1 LYPCD
6 CKKSRR
12 AGFARRP
19 HRLRFAALRSNFT
32 EHIILRLLG
41 AKGMF
46 GVLCRTVYSARRC
59 LVFAAAVTLP
69 WAAAAQTMRLPTV
82 EAVAIDWPSTLA
94 DFEPHRPLIDTA
106 RAQGQLG
113 LADRARIALLKLRFQ
128 ALRDADLQAAVNHLV
143 GERFANAVLS
153 PTPVLLPFD
162 VARYLRDRLSANGA
176 GPTADYLN
184 GFTALKYF
192 KPGPAGYDASFNMPA
207 AEVAKIPGVTARGDV
222 AVTMSG
228 SSLFYVLSDP
238 SPPTGVIDG
247 RFPDLSPNVR
257 RVIHD
262 RALRFTFDRY
272 GAPYLV
278 SIDCR
283 PQDASGDLISCAE
296 ADKVGERFLKSLRLA
311 GGAPS
316 RLTLGTT
323 APNTIDRPRCA
334 DRAFTYH
341 APGDLMTGSGYQGN
355 GGKADYTVYA
365 RMSSPIAAERS
376 YANSQVFMHGGECLS
391 NPPASIQTVP
401 EPQAKGD
408 SYHCKRNPSKL
419 LTFFEGA
426 QENYAYPWRDN
437 FCESRDWP
445 LGQCPGNNGH
455 QGQDIRPSKCYP
467 VSDSSPRCQPYRHRI
482 NAVRDGIV
490 QREKGREALYLV
502 VNTATEHLRFRY
514 LHMNPAYLDRDGMVT
529 GRVLSEGERIG
540 LMGTFLDGHERG
552 TTYHLHFDVQVPTRD
567 GWLYVSPYMTLVA
580 AHERHIGGFG
590 KEIKSDGTVAGPTSG
605 ARCR

>member
-1 LYPCD
+1 
-6 CKKSRR
+6 
-12 AGFARRP
+12 
-19 HRLRFAALRSNFT
+19 
-32 EHIILRLLG
+32 
-41 AKGMF
+41 MF
-46 GVLCRTVYSARRC
+46 GDFRRTVHSAGRGVA
-59 LVFAAAVTLP
+59 LALTLMVP
-69 WAAAAQTMRLPTV
+69 CVAAAQTMRLPTV
-82 EAVAIDWPSTLA
+82 EAVAIDWSSTLA
-94 DFEPHRPLIDTA
+94 DFEAYRPVIEA
-106 RAQGQLG
+106 GRAQGRLS
-113 LADRARIALLKLRFQ
+113 LAERARIALLKLRFQ
-128 ALRDADLQAAVNHLV
+128 VLRDADLQAAVNQLI
-143 GERFANAVLS
+143 GERFANAVSS

-162 VARYLRDRLSANGA
+162 VARYLRDRLSPNGA

-184 GFTALKYF
+184 GFTAFKYF

-207 AEVAKIPGVTARGDV
+207 AEVAKLAGVTARGDV

-238 SPPTGVIDG
+238 SPPIGVIDG
-247 RFPDLSPNVR
+247 RFPELSPNVR

-262 RALRFTFDRY
+262 RALRFTFDRH

-283 PQDASGDLISCAE
+283 PQGAGGDLISCDE
-296 ADKVGERFLKSLRLA
+296 ADTVAERFLKSLRLA

-316 RLTLGTT
+316 RLKLGTSS
-323 APNTIDRPRCA
+323 PNTIDRPKCA

-341 APGDLMTGSGYQGN
+341 APGDLLTGSGYQGN
-355 GGKADYTVYA
+355 SGKADYTVYA

-391 NPPASIQTVP
+391 NPPTNVQTVP
-401 EPQAKGD
+401 VPQVKGD
-408 SYHCKRNPSKL
+408 TYSCKRNPAKL
-419 LTFFEGA
+419 LTLFEGA
-426 QENYAYPWRDN
+426 PENYAYPWRDN

-467 VSDSSPRCQPYRHRI
+467 VSGSSPRCQPYRHRI
-482 NAVRDGIV
+482 NAVRDGVV
-490 QREKGREALYLV
+490 QRERGREALYLV
-502 VNTATEHLRFRY
+502 VNTATEHIRFRY

-529 GRVLSEGERIG
+529 GRELSEGERIG
-540 LMGTFLDGHERG
+540 LMGAFLDGHELG

-580 AHERHIGGFG
+580 AHERQLGGFG
-590 KEIKSDGTVAGPTSG
+590 KEVKSDGTIVGPTPG